1 MNAEALTKELA
12 RARAE
17 SPPPNPLLAL
27 AAEGRVTVDHLRRLV
42 AVERAYHHA
51 ELVAYGELLTRFPH
65 PPVAGFLIEVAG
77 LVDEARAALAVVA
90 ERLGK
95 PPDLGDDLAA
105 HAFCGYVSW
114 LALHGSQAATALSLY
129 SAPDGV
135 YYGGAVELVR
145 LLDEHGVTVPGEF
158 TAYYGNGPAPLL
170 TEAASAVVDDGLAR
184 GDDPGE
190 ALRAARLCDRYMAL
204 LWTAAART

>member
-1 MNAEALTKELA
+1 MTAETLIKELA
-12 RARAE
+12 RARAQ

-27 AAEGRVTVDHLRRLV
+27 AADGRVTVGHLRRLV
-42 AVERAYHHA
+42 AIERAYHHA
-51 ELVAYGELLTRFPH
+51 ELVAYGELLTQFPH
-65 PPVAGFLIEVAG
+65 PPAAGFLLKVAG

-90 ERLGK
+90 ERLGE

-114 LALHGSQAATALSLY
+114 LALHGSQAAMALSLY

-158 TAYYGNGPAPLL
+158 TAYYGNSPDPLL
-170 TEAASAVVDDGLAR
+170 TDDAAAVVDDGLAR